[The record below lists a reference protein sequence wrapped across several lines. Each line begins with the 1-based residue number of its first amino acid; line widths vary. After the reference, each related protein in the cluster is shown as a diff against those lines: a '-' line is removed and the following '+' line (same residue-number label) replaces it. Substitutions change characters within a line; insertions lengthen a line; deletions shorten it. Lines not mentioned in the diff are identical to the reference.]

1 MDKVTVI
8 GATSWGLTIG
18 LVMSQVKGH
27 SVTVLTRTSE
37 EARELEQTRTNERL
51 LPGIKFPEQLRFS
64 SAAADCL
71 GDADIVFEAVP
82 FGSLRS
88 SLRKL
93 SSYLKVQD
101 GFHLRLKGD

>member
-37 EARELEQTRTNERL
+37 EARELEQTRANERL

-64 SAAADCL
+64 CVEADCL

-88 SLRKL
+88 SLRKIEF
-93 SSYLKVQD
+93 VP
-101 GFHLRLKGD
+101 